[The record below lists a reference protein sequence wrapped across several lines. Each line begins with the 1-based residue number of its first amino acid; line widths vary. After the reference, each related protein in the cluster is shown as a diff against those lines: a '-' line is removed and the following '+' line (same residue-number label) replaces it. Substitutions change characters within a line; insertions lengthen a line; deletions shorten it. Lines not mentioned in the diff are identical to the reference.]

1 MSNRRTLKTIC
12 STLVF
17 MLGTIVGTLIGHTE
31 VELLFNPRHAIVI
44 LIASAVFFLTNYVPF
59 AIIKFRQ

>member
-1 MSNRRTLKTIC
+1 MSNRQTLRAVS

-31 VELLFNPRHAIVI
+31 MDLLFNTRHAVVI
-44 LIASAVFFLTNYVPF
+44 LIASLVFFLTNYIPF

>member
-1 MSNRRTLKTIC
+1 MSNRQTLRAVS

-17 MLGTIVGTLIGHTE
+17 MLGTIVGALIGHAE
-31 VELLFNPRHAIVI
+31 MDSLFDHRHLLVI
-44 LIASAVFFLTNYVPF
+44 LTASAVFFLTNYVPF

>member
-1 MSNRRTLKTIC
+1 MSNRQTLKAVS

-17 MLGTIVGTLIGHTE
+17 MLGTVVGALIGHTE
-31 VELLFNPRHAIVI
+31 MDSLLDHRHIIVI
-44 LIASAVFFLTNYVPF
+44 LIASAVFFLTNYVPS